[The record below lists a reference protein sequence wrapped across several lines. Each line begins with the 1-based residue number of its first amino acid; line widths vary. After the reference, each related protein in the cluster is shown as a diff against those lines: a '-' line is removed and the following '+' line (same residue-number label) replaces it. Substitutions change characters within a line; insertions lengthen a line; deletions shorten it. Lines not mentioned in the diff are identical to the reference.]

1 MSGTDLVF
9 VVIPAYNEGTVVT
22 DVVAGVCREGVRV
35 VVVDDGSADDT
46 AAAARRGGA
55 QVVRHAINLGQGAA
69 LQTGIAH
76 ALRSGAS
83 HVVTF
88 DADGQMDPKEILPM
102 IAALEQAGAQVALG
116 SRFLGDTVGMP
127 ASRRVLLQAAR
138 LVNWVF
144 TGLYLSDA
152 HNGMRAF
159 NREAALRLR
168 LRQAGM
174 AHATEVVAQIAQAR
188 LRLVEVPV
196 TIRYTE
202 YSMAKGQR
210 LGNSVHILI
219 DLLLKELLR

>member
-1 MSGTDLVF
+1 MSAAIQAF
-9 VVIPAYNEGTVVT
+9 VVIPAYNEGTVVSE
-22 DVVAGVCREGVRV
+22 VVAGVCSEGLHV

-55 QVVRHAINLGQGAA
+55 RVVRHAINLGQGAA
-69 LQTGIAH
+69 LQTGITH
-76 ALRSGAS
+76 ALRCGAS

-102 IAALEQAGAQVALG
+102 IAALDQADAQVALG
-116 SRFLGDTVGMP
+116 SRFFGDTIGMP
-127 ASRRVLLQAAR
+127 TSRRLLLQAAR
-138 LVNWVF
+138 LVNLAF

-159 NREAALRLR
+159 TREAALRLR
-168 LRQAGM
+168 LRQPGM

-188 LRLVEVPV
+188 LRFVEVPV

-210 LGNSVHILI
+210 LGNSVHILL
-219 DLLLKELLR
+219 DLLLRGLLR